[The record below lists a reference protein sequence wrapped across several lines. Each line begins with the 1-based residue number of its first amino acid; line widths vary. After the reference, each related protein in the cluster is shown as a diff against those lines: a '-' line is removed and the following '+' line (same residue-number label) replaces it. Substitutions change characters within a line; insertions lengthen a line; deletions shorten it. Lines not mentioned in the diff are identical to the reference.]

1 MQLLSPIAY
10 HFLIIVKQSKQTHGL
25 HVLIKWWND
34 NYVIISLTCEVQ
46 KNITNFKL
54 KADYH

>member
-1 MQLLSPIAY
+1 MQLLSPIAC

-34 NYVIISLTCEVQ
+34 NYVIISLTCEAQ